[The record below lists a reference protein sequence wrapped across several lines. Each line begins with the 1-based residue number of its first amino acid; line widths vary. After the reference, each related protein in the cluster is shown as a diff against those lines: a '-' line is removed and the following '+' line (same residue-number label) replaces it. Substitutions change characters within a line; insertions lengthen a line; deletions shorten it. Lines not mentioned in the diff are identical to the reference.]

1 MKDQLGS
8 VDVTNQFVDIYGSNN
23 GSKGLDDEIAIQ
35 NKALQDIIN
44 NQYTEENKIRDD
56 YDSLGSR
63 AGRFLEAFGTGLS
76 GGNAAQVVQNQ
87 RDNLNK
93 QLQNAQARF
102 KDQRDTTS
110 TRLKDLLNRKE
121 ALDKSKYER
130 ERDLVKDQQAEKEYQ
145 LKDRQVRNQERQV
158 DYLMNQGKVKE
169 AQAIKDQ
176 QNALDQTMQNED
188 KAYAN
193 LEYLSRFASDPDYFK
208 ALGRSKS
215 KLAEIYL
222 FNTAVANAA
231 GVKPDGHDK
240 WIQSN
245 KALPHINDDYNT
257 VKQKVNKILSQQP
270 GYARAYERRKQE
282 TISETENL
290 INNAEPGSFIKF
302 PSIPD
307 TEFLITA
314 DKELF
319 EKPSKESPN
328 GRLYKFVNGDFVEI
342 PIE

>member
-1 MKDQLGS
+1 MAMNFNLFKEDEM
-8 VDVTNQFVDIYGSNN
+8 NKINNDI
-23 GSKGLDDEIAIQ
+23 EVQ
-35 NKALQDIIN
+35 NKALEDIIA
-44 NQYTEENKIRDD
+44 NQQKEENQIVED

-63 AGRFLEAFGTGLS
+63 AGRFLEALGTGLS

-87 RDNLNK
+87 RDNLNR
-93 QLQNAQARF
+93 QLLNAQSRY
-102 KDQRDTTS
+102 KDQRDSTS
-110 TRLKDLLNRKE
+110 TQLKDLLNRKD
-121 ALDKSKYER
+121 ALDKSLYDR
-130 ERDLVKDQQAEKEYQ
+130 ERDQVRDDQFNRTLDLNKTKADRDFGLEQQKLQMLRDSQNVKD
-145 LKDRQVRNQERQV
+145 
-158 DYLMNQGKVKE
+158 

-188 KAYAN
+188 EAYAN

-245 KALPHINDDYNT
+245 KALPNINDDYNT

-270 GYARAYERRKQE
+270 GYARAYTRNQEKQKQE

-290 INNAEPGSFIKF
+290 INNAKPGSFIKF

-319 EKPSKESPN
+319 EKPSKEAPN
-328 GRLYKFVNGDFVEI
+328 GRLYKFVNGQFVEI